1 MKPLFPIVVAI
12 LVIAAN
18 AHPENIEDVKELP
31 QTNEPVVEAEASE
44 AQTRTERCTT
54 CSGTLSLKSP
64 KEFLAQLKNSPNAEV
79 HTQESFE
86 GCSSEKGCAGLK
98 VKDGKVIE
106 KFGNLEAFQAAANAN
121 NGNEFQFQ
129 AAGNSVFEGG
139 APNGGPF
146 WWMNQDSP
154 FKAGAANGGGSFEKF
169 SKSSSTFTTSSNGGA
184 GGVDLAANP
193 FLNGG
198 FSKLAG
204 GAGFNQAGGAGFG
217 GAGGAGFGNAGSNF
231 ATQTFESSSTK
242 EVDISKNPFLNGG
255 VSGAGASGFGS
266 QSSFGSNSQ
275 SSFGSQGGQGGFG
288 AQGGQAGFG
297 AQSGQA
303 GFGAQGSQ
311 GAFGA
316 QGSQTGFGAQSGQSG
331 FGAQGSQTG
340 FGSSFNANKFSSGSG
355 FVGSSP
361 APFAPAAGS
370 NVNLIQNSQK
380 EFDYE
385 QQQQTQQ
392 NIDEIFQS
400 TGNVNAHDNSGGDLQ
415 QTCAGQ
421 GYVCVQ
427 KSQCNNGVVNTNG
440 GGLLQANTQVSVF

>member
-1 MKPLFPIVVAI
+1 MSMFLCYRTMKPLFPIVVAI
-12 LVIAAN
+12 LVLAAN

-31 QTNEPVVEAEASE
+31 QSNEPVLEAEASE
-44 AQTRTERCTT
+44 PQARAERCTA
-54 CSGTLSLKSP
+54 CAGTHNLKSP
-64 KEFLAQLKNSPNAEV
+64 KELLAALKTLPNAEV

-98 VKDGKVIE
+98 VKDGKVVE
-106 KFGNLEAFQAAANAN
+106 KFGNIQAFQAAANAN
-121 NGNEFQFQ
+121 TGNEFQFQ

-169 SKSSSTFTTSSNGGA
+169 SKSSSSFSSSSNGGA

-198 FSKLAG
+198 FAKLG
-204 GAGFNQAGGAGFG
+204 GAGFTGTGG
-217 GAGGAGFGNAGSNF
+217 NF
-231 ATQTFESSSTK
+231 ANSQSFESSSTK
-242 EVDISKNPFLNGG
+242 EIDISKNPFLNGG
-255 VSGAGASGFGS
+255 VSGAGVGFGAGNAFGS

-275 SSFGSQGGQGGFG
+275 SSFGAQGGQGGFGAQGSQNGFG

-297 AQSGQA
+297 AQ
-303 GFGAQGSQ
+303 GSQ
-311 GAFGA
+311 
-316 QGSQTGFGAQSGQSG
+316 S
-331 FGAQGSQTG
+331 G
-340 FGSSFNANKFSSGSG
+340 FGSSFNANKFASGSG
-355 FVGSSP
+355 YTGSSP
-361 APFAPAAGS
+361 APFAPAGGA

-380 EFDYE
+380 EYDFE

-392 NIDEIFQS
+392 NIDEIFKS

-421 GYVCVQ
+421 GYVCVH

-440 GGLLQANTQVSVF
+440 GGLLQANTQVSYLIFLLNGEFSRQTLPTTLLLICAMFV